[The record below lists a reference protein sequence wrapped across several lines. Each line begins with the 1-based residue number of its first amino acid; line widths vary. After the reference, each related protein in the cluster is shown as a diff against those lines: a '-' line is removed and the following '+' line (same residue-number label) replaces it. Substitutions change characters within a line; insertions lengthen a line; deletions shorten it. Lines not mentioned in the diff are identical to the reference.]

1 MHEPVHE
8 SQPDAPRAASLAEPP
23 WTTLPPSPPTPIPL
37 GPALVA
43 DSLCRGPEKRTMHK
57 LEVQIGNSGSKEEDV
72 MSATSVGTI
81 VKKSVGWSIGLS
93 VLMILAG
100 FLAIAVPQ
108 AAGIAVNLLVAWL
121 LVFSGAAHLV
131 FAWHTRTTGGILWEL
146 LLGILYI
153 FVGAYLLF
161 RPVAGLASLT
171 LALAIY
177 LFAEGV
183 LELILS
189 FRLRPMPG
197 SGWLLFDGIITLIL
211 GVMIWRTWPSS
222 TEWVIGTLVG
232 ISMLFSGISRLMLSL
247 AARRLVAKLA

>member
-1 MHEPVHE
+1 MLSV
-8 SQPDAPRAASLAEPP
+8 PRVKEQF
-23 WTTLPPSPPTPIPL
+23 PSERI
-37 GPALVA
+37 
-43 DSLCRGPEKRTMHK
+43 
-57 LEVQIGNSGSKEEDV
+57 SKEVGV

-81 VKKSVGWSIGLS
+81 VQKSVGWSIGLS
-93 VLMILAG
+93 ILMILAG
-100 FLAIAVPQ
+100 CLAIAVPQ

-131 FAWHTRTTGGILWEL
+131 FAWHTRTAGGVVWEL

-153 FVGAYLLF
+153 FVGTYLLF

-177 LFAEGV
+177 LFAKGV

-197 SGWLLFDGIITLIL
+197 SGWLLFDGIVALIL

-232 ISMLFSGISRLMLSL
+232 ISMLFSGISRLMISL

>member
-1 MHEPVHE
+1 
-8 SQPDAPRAASLAEPP
+8 
-23 WTTLPPSPPTPIPL
+23 
-37 GPALVA
+37 
-43 DSLCRGPEKRTMHK
+43 
-57 LEVQIGNSGSKEEDV
+57 
-72 MSATSVGTI
+72 MSATSMGTI

-100 FLAIAVPQ
+100 FLAIAIPQ

-131 FAWHTRTTGGILWEL
+131 FGWHVRGTGGILWEL
-146 LLGILYI
+146 LLGVLYI

-161 RPVAGLASLT
+161 RPVVGLASLT

-183 LELILS
+183 LELILW
-189 FRLRPMPG
+189 FRLRPLPG
-197 SGWLLFDGIITLIL
+197 SGGLLFDGIITLIL
-211 GVMIWRTWPSS
+211 SVMIWRTWPSS